1 MTVCI
6 YYSSMATTKVF
17 LSGHSQAVRIP
28 KAFRIKS
35 KEVEILRQGKDLLL
49 REKPKNLA
57 EAIMA
62 LPPVSP
68 DFFKDG
74 REQPPMQRRRVG
86 L

>member
-1 MTVCI
+1 
-6 YYSSMATTKVF
+6 MATTKVF
-17 LSGHSQAVRIP
+17 LSGNSQAVRIP
-28 KAFRIKS
+28 KGFRIKS

-49 REKPKNLA
+49 REKPKSLG

-62 LPPVSP
+62 LRPATP

-74 REQPPMQRRRVG
+74 RQQPPIQRRRIS